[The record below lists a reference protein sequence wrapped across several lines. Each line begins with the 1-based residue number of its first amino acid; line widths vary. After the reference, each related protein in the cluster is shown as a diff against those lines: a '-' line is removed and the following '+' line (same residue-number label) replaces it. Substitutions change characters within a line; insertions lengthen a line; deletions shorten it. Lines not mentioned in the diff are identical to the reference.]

1 MYQPQIEV
9 KGTLRPGLKA
19 AIKTELTQIM
29 ASYTFKLS
37 DDFALEPGL
46 GVGQQPMVITLQD
59 EYGQSMRFKEDSL
72 VLNAELRLNWR
83 PQGRFAWSIWQRF
96 SDSSW
101 DYGRIGDLSGRRWET
116 GLGMGWHFG
125 GRARRMQ

>member
-1 MYQPQIEV
+1 
-9 KGTLRPGLKA
+9 
-19 AIKTELTQIM
+19 
-29 ASYTFKLS
+29 
-37 DDFALEPGL
+37 
-46 GVGQQPMVITLQD
+46 MVITLQD